1 MPLKLTD
8 KQRIVD
14 EVAKIAANSYSAIA
28 IEYRGMEVGG
38 MTALRA
44 KARKS
49 GVHLQV
55 VRNTLAKRAIAG
67 TSVACLE
74 KVLKGPIILA
84 FSQEDP
90 GAAAR
95 VIGEF
100 KKTDDK
106 QNKLVVKGIA
116 ISGQLLDAKDLDK
129 VAKMPTYKEAVGM
142 LMSVM
147 QAPITKLVRTLA
159 EPQAKLVRT
168 VAAVRDSK
176 EKQAA

>member
-1 MPLKLTD
+1 
-8 KQRIVD
+8 
-14 EVAKIAANSYSAIA
+14 
-28 IEYRGMEVGG
+28 
-38 MTALRA
+38 
-44 KARKS
+44 
-49 GVHLQV
+49 
-55 VRNTLAKRAIAG
+55 
-67 TSVACLE
+67 
-74 KVLKGPIILA
+74 VLKGPIILA